1 MATTKAATAAL
12 VMAALLT
19 GCFGYNKSAKRWA
32 YVGDTVLFLGGGGI
46 IAGDL
51 ATRESGPCMPV
62 TPNTPCAY
70 EAPLTGALVAGAV
83 LAAAGLF
90 GYVFNAT
97 RPTVKT
103 SR

>member
-12 VMAALLT
+12 VMAAFLS

-32 YVGDTVLFLGGGGI
+32 YVGDTVLVLGGGGV
-46 IAGDL
+46 IAADV
-51 ATRESGPCMPV
+51 ATRDSGPCMPV
-62 TPNTPCAY
+62 VPNTPCAY

-90 GYVFNAT
+90 GFVFNAT